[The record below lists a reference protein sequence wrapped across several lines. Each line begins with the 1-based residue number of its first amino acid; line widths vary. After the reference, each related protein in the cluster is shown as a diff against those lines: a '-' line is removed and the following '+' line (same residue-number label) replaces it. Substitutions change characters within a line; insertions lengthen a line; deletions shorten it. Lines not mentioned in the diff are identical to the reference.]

1 MIHSIIISGPI
12 QGFLCCVHPKNLVNC
27 RCEGE
32 KFLPEELLLPRINLK
47 KICSLFLGLL
57 VINFTVLSAAE
68 KAPKEKASALFID
81 SRLVLMAHPIFSSFD
96 PSTRRFLDTESD
108 PSLIRTIGQEG
119 VKKKVDALEAQI
131 KKQTESWKKKISQA
145 KFKDVK
151 KLETQFFAEK
161 RGLDKDL
168 EILRGQ
174 LKTVK
179 VFPERPAFSELRT
192 IIPSI
197 EKISLAVR
205 HTLVKLKDLYQADLV
220 FDVAPLLPK
229 KQIDVNTSILSGYS
243 IKSIWKKKSGELPE
257 NFLQWVGEA
266 RNYWANQDVFAV
278 PVVCGAKD
286 CRLEAVKI
294 IKQAETGKR

>member
-1 MIHSIIISGPI
+1 MPRTNW
-12 QGFLCCVHPKNLVNC
+12 K
-27 RCEGE
+27 
-32 KFLPEELLLPRINLK
+32 KF
-47 KICSLFLGLL
+47 CSLFWGLL
-57 VINFTVLSAAE
+57 VINFSVLSAAE
-68 KAPKEKASALFID
+68 KAPKEKATALFID

-96 PSTRRFLDTESD
+96 PSTRRFLETESD

-119 VKKKVDALEAQI
+119 VKKKADALEAQI
-131 KKQTESWKKKISQA
+131 KKLTESWKKKISRA
-145 KFKDVK
+145 KFQDVK

-161 RGLDKDL
+161 KSLEKDL

-174 LKTVK
+174 LKAVK
-179 VFPERPAFSELRT
+179 VFPDRPAFSELRA
-192 IIPSI
+192 IIPTI

-205 HTLVKLKDLYQADLV
+205 QTLIKLKDLYQADLV

-243 IKSIWKKKSGELPE
+243 IKSIWKNKSGELPE
-257 NFLQWVGEA
+257 NFLQWAGEA

-278 PVVCGAKD
+278 PVVCGARD

-294 IKQAETGKR
+294 IKQMVTEKR